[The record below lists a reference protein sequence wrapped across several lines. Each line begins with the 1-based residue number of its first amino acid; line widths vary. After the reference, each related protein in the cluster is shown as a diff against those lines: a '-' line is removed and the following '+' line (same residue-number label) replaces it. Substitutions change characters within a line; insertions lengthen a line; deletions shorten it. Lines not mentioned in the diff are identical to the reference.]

1 MSAVKTRRPQQ
12 PTRRRK
18 PNVVIVGAGRVGGA
32 LALGLSRAG
41 WPISVL
47 PHGANSRRR
56 ARSWDLA
63 LADDRALAEAKICVL
78 AVPDPAVGQVAAQL
92 SAKLSPG
99 AALVHCAGALTLS
112 AFGNNADVS
121 RRPRGSFHPLRA
133 VSDPRDDLSGH
144 AVAISSNQPG
154 LRALLRRMAADLS
167 LTPLDVPESGRRAYH
182 AGASTA
188 AGGLV
193 SLASAAVS
201 ALVRAGVDEQSATRA
216 LLPLMRS
223 AIGGIERRGL
233 RGALT
238 GPIPRGDWK
247 VVDQHLQAL
256 PSELRNLYL
265 SLVQQS
271 LRLGSPT
278 LSSEATRALRRVL
291 DAWRRKLKRRE

>member
-1 MSAVKTRRPQQ
+1 MSAVKTRRPRQ
-12 PTRRRK
+12 PTRRLK
-18 PNVVIVGAGRVGGA
+18 PKVVIVGAGRIGGA

-47 PHGANSRRR
+47 PREADSRRR
-56 ARSWDLA
+56 VRTWGLA
-63 LADDRALAEAKICVL
+63 LADDRALAEANLCVL
-78 AVPDPAVGQVAAQL
+78 AVSDPAVGQVAAQL
-92 SAKLSPG
+92 SAKLSQD

-112 AFGNNADVS
+112 AFGNHADVK

-144 AVAISSNQPG
+144 AVAISSNDPG
-154 LRALLRRMAADLS
+154 LRALLRRMATDLR

-193 SLASAAVS
+193 ALASAAVS
-201 ALVRAGVDEQSATRA
+201 ALVRAGVTERSATRA

-238 GPIPRGDWK
+238 GPIIRGDWE

-256 PSELRNLYL
+256 PSDLRNLYL
-265 SLVQQS
+265 SLAQQS
-271 LRLGSPT
+271 LRLASPS

-291 DAWRRKLKRRE
+291 QAWRPLLKRRE